1 MEPRYHVNR
10 LAHEI
15 AEERIEEPRERIR
28 LSGLRGLW
36 ATIVDGLRAIM
47 RGMGVEKGVIAI
59 EDNKMDA
66 VKAMT
71 DAASGREGVSVAVMV
86 ADRPPVDARTTNGMV
101 RRHTTGAAAITAA
114 TTPTQAGRA
123 PG

>member
-36 ATIVDGLRAIM
+36 ATIVDGLRAFWDGF
-47 RGMGVEKGVIAI
+47 RR
-59 EDNKMDA
+59 
-66 VKAMT
+66 AMT
-71 DAASGREGVSVAVMV
+71 VEVETHVYC
-86 ADRPPVDARTTNGMV
+86 
-101 RRHTTGAAAITAA
+101 TAH
-114 TTPTQAGRA
+114 PTEC
-123 PG
+123 